1 MPAYVKDFLFFFD
14 LTLILSGYC
23 KHIAGIPPFFIIDRN
38 FRFNE
43 IYNVYMQKISHFM
56 RDRKTNNKSVLHY
69 ILFFCKKLPKLVDN
83 KKSFCYNGLA
93 LKKTNPRGCNS
104 MVEFQPSKLA
114 AWVRF
119 PSPAPLKYAKAYMH
133 L

>member
-56 RDRKTNNKSVLHY
+56 RDRKTNSRAFY
-69 ILFFCKKLPKLVDN
+69 IIFYFF
-83 KKSFCYNGLA
+83 
-93 LKKTNPRGCNS
+93 
-104 MVEFQPSKLA
+104 
-114 AWVRF
+114 
-119 PSPAPLKYAKAYMH
+119 AKNF
-133 L
+133 LN